1 MKKGKVRIIIGF
13 ILVLLQ
19 LLSVLGNAK
28 SGAKISL
35 SFDNPNIFLYDLIGL
50 FSYFLV
56 GIIGVVLLVSG
67 LIAYNRRPKEI
78 RDIKKP
84 TINFWSCLQK
94 HLQMLQ
100 KTVEKRHRFF

>member
-35 SFDNPNIFLYDLIGL
+35 SFDNPNIFLYDLIWL

-56 GIIGVVLLVSG
+56 GISALLIRLFGNDYGSNVLPFKGFSVCVACSVNVDG
-67 LIAYNRRPKEI
+67 A
-78 RDIKKP
+78 D
-84 TINFWSCLQK
+84 
-94 HLQMLQ
+94 
-100 KTVEKRHRFF
+100 